1 MTQEDKRLLLIDL
14 SGRLPYNVKV
24 RVTYWDNDES
34 ITDDFILSQLLSRL
48 SAKN

>member
-34 ITDDFILSQLLSRL
+34 ITDDFILSQPPTS
-48 SAKN
+48 